1 MGCGSSSTANL
12 AAIKELEPLL
22 VLPSTSTTTPD
33 DVVSFTFG
41 PIYKQHTTT
50 VHTIKVDIASPT
62 ANLTMVIECSSRALI
77 LKDHRN
83 GNVLAVAKKIGPTF
97 NIYKLTQVYDG
108 QKPDNYAKYVDNK
121 SKLYKYGALSNTNIF
136 SYVAGGQNAGYYHVL
151 KTDLLDGKFE
161 CKVSKTVV
169 VVVGSSGGN
178 KKRHTNL
185 MKWIHKD
192 NNTHQVT
199 VFNSNRED
207 KNDTS
212 NRIDIGLMV
221 STHHLLQFFLI
232 LLFVYILFCIHFLI
246 SSSFF
251 SSTLFFPSIY
261 LVMFDRYY
269 GL

>member
-12 AAIKELEPLL
+12 AEIKELEPLL

-41 PIYKQHTTT
+41 PIYKQHTTK
-50 VHTIKVDIASPT
+50 VHTIQVDIASPT
-62 ANLTMVIECSSRALI
+62 ANLTMFIECSSRALI

-83 GNVLAVAKKIGPTF
+83 GNVVAVAKKIGPTF

-108 QKPDNYAKYVDNK
+108 QKHDNYAKYVDNNNNK

-151 KTDLLDGKFE
+151 KTDLFDGKFE

-169 VVVGSSGGN
+169 VVVGNSGGN

-199 VFNSNRED
+199 VFKSNRED

-221 STHHLLQFFLI
+221 NTHHCYSSFSFFCLFIYFFVFIFSFLLLFFLQ
-232 LLFVYILFCIHFLI
+232 LCSSPRLFI
-246 SSSFF
+246 S
-251 SSTLFFPSIY
+251 Y
-261 LVMFDRYY
+261 V
-269 GL
+269 

>member
-12 AAIKELEPLL
+12 AEIKELEPLL

-151 KTDLLDGKFE
+151 KTDLFDGKFE

-169 VVVGSSGGN
+169 VVGSGGN

-221 STHHLLQFFLI
+221 STHHCYSSFSFFCLFI
-232 LLFVYILFCIHFLI
+232 YFFVFIFSFLLLFFQLCSSPRFI
-246 SSSFF
+246 S
-251 SSTLFFPSIY
+251 Y
-261 LVMFDRYY
+261 V
-269 GL
+269 